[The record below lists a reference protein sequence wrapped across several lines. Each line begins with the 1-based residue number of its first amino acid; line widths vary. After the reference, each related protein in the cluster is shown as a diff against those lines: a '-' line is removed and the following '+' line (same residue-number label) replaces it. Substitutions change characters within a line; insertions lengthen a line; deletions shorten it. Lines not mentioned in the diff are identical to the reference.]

1 MSTSAALVETRAPE
15 SAPAPVQIAPAPA
28 HTAPSGPVRL
38 DRSLVDRAC
47 LGEEEALHTIVLQF
61 IGTEERIEICEY
73 LGQLGIPPFGLKSFA
88 VVTSKRVGS
97 LKIGWLGYVQYQDA
111 PLEYTVSGLIAQPS
125 KLALYLWLA
134 FSTAFVL
141 LADFVV
147 FSIAGPWSWVGVL
160 ALAVAPLA
168 LALAWLISTRLYYA
182 FKKCGVL
189 WAVREGLWIYAF
201 TNRGRMNVANRL
213 HRRIYELREQR
224 VRELA
229 PVP

>member
-1 MSTSAALVETRAPE
+1 MSISAALVETRAPE
-15 SAPAPVQIAPAPA
+15 HVSAPAHVSPN
-28 HTAPSGPVRL
+28 GPVRL

-47 LGEEEALHTIVLQF
+47 LGEEEALHTIVQQF

-88 VVTSKRVGS
+88 VVTTKRVGS
-97 LKIGWLGYVQYQDA
+97 LRIGWLGYVEYQDA
-111 PLEYTVSGLIAQPS
+111 PLEYTVSGLIATGWRCTS
-125 KLALYLWLA
+125 GWR
-134 FSTAFVL
+134 STPRSSVCRPDVL
-141 LADFVV
+141 
-147 FSIAGPWSWVGVL
+147 GRRPWSWLGML
-160 ALAVAPLA
+160 TGAGRA

-182 FKKCGVL
+182 FRKCGVL
-189 WAVREGLWIYAF
+189 SAVREGLWVYAF

-213 HRRIYELREQR
+213 HRRIFELREQR